1 MGQRRYLHGMAVWFA
16 SAWLATVSHAKAPL
30 TLHYAGN
37 PGYPPYHW
45 CLSPTRLGGASV
57 EQLQLIM
64 PPGITLMPLVYPW
77 KRVLLAAEQG
87 QVDIVLPLRIN
98 AERARYLRFSRY
110 PAFENPIAVF
120 VRQRQP
126 IRYTGWDSLK
136 GYRGGISL
144 GDVFGDGFDQYLAAN
159 LKVETA
165 PDMASNFRKLALG
178 RIDYFITGRHA
189 GLAYLNR
196 HKLAT
201 AIIDLPTPVTVS
213 KIHLGFGRRVPDTVI
228 DSIDEALRKMATN
241 GTTTALLRKWSAVY
255 ATQADNDCQ

>member
-1 MGQRRYLHGMAVWFA
+1 MGQTRYLHCMTAWLA
-16 SAWLATVSHAKAPL
+16 SAWLATPSHAEAPL
-30 TLHYAGN
+30 ALRYAGN

-57 EQLQLIM
+57 EQLQLVM
-64 PPGITLMPLVYPW
+64 PPGVTLIPLVYPW
-77 KRVLLAAEQG
+77 KRVLQAAEQG

-120 VRQRQP
+120 VRQSKP
-126 IRYTGWDSLK
+126 IYYTGWDSLK

-178 RIDYFITGRHA
+178 RIDYFLTGRYV
-189 GLAYLNR
+189 GLAYLKR
-196 HKLAT
+196 YKLT
-201 AIIDLPTPVTVS
+201 SSITDLPTPVTVS
-213 KIHLGFGRRVPDTVI
+213 KIHLGFGHRVPDGVI
-228 DSIDEALRKMATN
+228 NSIDTSLRKMASN
-241 GTTTALLRKWSAVY
+241 GTTTALLQKWTAVY
-255 ATQADNDCQ
+255 GTQASNDCQ